1 MNKTI
6 ILKKS
11 PKIVFLFQGNGFHL
25 IDEEST
31 ENSGFYNYNDLQS
44 IKLNK
49 VWFPRLAKWLRR
61 ITWIM
66 NGVPFFPTAAEYKKA
81 SIVIQFKQSK
91 VGLWLTDTYMADNA
105 KLLKKILEN
114 RSTHLLD
121 SNS

>member
-44 IKLNK
+44 IELNK

-61 ITWIM
+61 ITWII

-81 SIVIQFKQSK
+81 SIVIQFKKSK
-91 VGLWLTDTYMADNA
+91 LGLWLTDTNMADKA
-105 KLLKKILEN
+105 KQLKNILEN
-114 RSTHLLD
+114 KS
-121 SNS
+121 SSV